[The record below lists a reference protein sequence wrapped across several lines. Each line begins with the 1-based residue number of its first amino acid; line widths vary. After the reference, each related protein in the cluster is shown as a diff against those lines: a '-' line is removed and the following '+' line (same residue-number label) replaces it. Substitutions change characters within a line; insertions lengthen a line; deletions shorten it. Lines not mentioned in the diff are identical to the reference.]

1 MVSSGCSYQKSLTT
15 IRGTAEN
22 MKVGAVVL
30 TENRVYYIDG
40 LTNWEDSIDGKRVIV
55 SGILETLKIEPN
67 IDEDSLL
74 IQTDAT
80 SFEFEKY
87 VLKKAK
93 WKLDTR

>member
-1 MVSSGCSYQKSLTT
+1 MMSNSCSYQKSLTT

-30 TENRVYYIDG
+30 TENRIYYIDG
-40 LTNWEDSIDGKRVIV
+40 LTSWENTITGKQVIV
-55 SGILETLKIEPN
+55 SGILETVKIEPN

-87 VLKKAK
+87 ILKKAK
-93 WKLDTR
+93 WELDTH